1 MMSARIRIW
10 ALAACLIGLVFVSAS
25 GFAQR
30 EKCVV
35 DPPELHWVV
44 DRPGEDMAPVTVGVY
59 RNPGAGSGAI
69 RFRMTNLV
77 SENGHVLPPDCI
89 EIYSGYTDH
98 WQSFASRSDH
108 LVLLASGQTSN
119 EISVRLSPSVW
130 GPAGIYRGYL
140 ESANGGAAI
149 QLTVEIPRR
158 ARLVVEPSKI
168 SITAGLGPGTYRTN
182 EKISITVDANHP
194 NWTVSQSTDGLK
206 YVGDPKP
213 GAAAAKLWIEPE
225 QLYVRLEGDAKFVQ
239 NLTRPVMLQGE
250 GYTGKT
256 FTVWIECSLGWEHL
270 AGNYEGA
277 IDIILAQK

>member
-1 MMSARIRIW
+1 MSARIRIW

-89 EIYSGYTDH
+89 GSTRLHRSLAEFCQPERSSGFTGLRTNVQRDFGPLVSICLGAGGNLPGIFGKCQ
-98 WQSFASRSDH
+98 WRCRNTADSRD
-108 LVLLASGQTSN
+108 
-119 EISVRLSPSVW
+119 
-130 GPAGIYRGYL
+130 
-140 ESANGGAAI
+140 
-149 QLTVEIPRR
+149 PRR

-182 EKISITVDANHP
+182 EKSALLWMPTTPTGQYPRV
-194 NWTVSQSTDGLK
+194 QMGL
-206 YVGDPKP
+206 
-213 GAAAAKLWIEPE
+213 
-225 QLYVRLEGDAKFVQ
+225 
-239 NLTRPVMLQGE
+239 NM
-250 GYTGKT
+250 
-256 FTVWIECSLGWEHL
+256 
-270 AGNYEGA
+270 
-277 IDIILAQK
+277 